1 MKVIGVVGLPASG
14 KGEFS
19 RIARELGIP
28 VVVMGDVIR
37 KAVIRTG
44 LPVTDEN
51 LGKTAGDLRR
61 DRGMAA
67 IAELTLPEIERTAAP
82 LVLVDGIR
90 GDAEV
95 DLFRSRFDGFILIG
109 VDAPFEDR
117 LARLSSRGREDDR
130 LSGDEL
136 RDRDRREISWGLGRA
151 LAQADYLI
159 LNDRSL
165 EAFAEQAR
173 RLLEEI
179 REDACP

>member
-19 RIARELGIP
+19 RIARSMGIP

-37 KAVIRTG
+37 EAVSRAG

-51 LGKTAGDLRR
+51 LGRTAGELRR
-61 DRGMAA
+61 ERGMAA
-67 IAELTLPEIERTAAP
+67 IAELCIPEIERAAAP

-95 DLFRSRFDGFILIG
+95 DLFRSRFAGFILIG
-109 VDAPFEDR
+109 VDAPFEER

-130 LSGDEL
+130 LSRDEL
-136 RDRDRREISWGLGRA
+136 RERDRREISWGLGRA
-151 LAQADYLI
+151 LAQADFLI
-159 LNDRSL
+159 LNDRSV
-165 EAFAEQAR
+165 EAFEHQAQ
-173 RLLEEI
+173 RLLDEI
-179 REDACP
+179 REDECR